1 MIMIGRRRRNVRH
14 ARGDMG
20 LASCGERGQP
30 EFVAMHMPEA
40 NGHLQRKR
48 TQRQPHQWSHL

>member
-1 MIMIGRRRRNVRH
+1 MMILTGRRRRNVRH

-20 LASCGERGQP
+20 LTSCGERRQP

-48 TQRQPHQWSHL
+48 TQRQPHQ

>member
-1 MIMIGRRRRNVRH
+1 MMVLPGGRRRNVRQ
-14 ARGDMG
+14 APGEMG
-20 LASCGERGQP
+20 LASGGERRQP

-48 TQRQPHQWSHL
+48 TQRQPHQ